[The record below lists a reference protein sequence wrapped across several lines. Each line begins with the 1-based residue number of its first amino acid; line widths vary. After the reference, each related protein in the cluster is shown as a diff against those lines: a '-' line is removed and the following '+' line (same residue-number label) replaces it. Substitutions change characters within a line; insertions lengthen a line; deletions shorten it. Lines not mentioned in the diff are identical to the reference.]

1 MDTSNLPVFPLTPPS
16 APDIPL
22 HDIKPLLEVSDYS
35 FYYFIGALA
44 AAGVVL
50 AALLFWAWRRF
61 VQSRRHSARKIAYTA
76 LKAVDFSDPKAAAY
90 AITRYGHLFENDGE
104 RQREAFTHLCS
115 LLETYKYRP
124 HVEMIDPKTRGYYE
138 NFVGMIDV

>member
-1 MDTSNLPVFPLTPPS
+1 MDTSHLPALPLSAPS

-35 FYYFIGALA
+35 LYHFIGVVA
-44 AAGVVL
+44 AAVIVV
-50 AALLFWAWRRF
+50 AALLFWIWRRF
-61 VQSRRHSARKIAYTA
+61 VQSRKATARKIAYAA

-90 AITRYGHLFENDGE
+90 AITRHGHLFEHDGE
-104 RQREAFTHLCS
+104 RQREAFAHLCG
-115 LLETYKYRP
+115 LLEAYKYRP
-124 HVEMIDPKTRGYYE
+124 RVEMIDEQTRGYYE

>member
-1 MDTSNLPVFPLTPPS
+1 MDTSNLPALPLTPPS

-35 FYYFIGALA
+35 LYYFIGVV
-44 AAGVVL
+44 AAGVIVT

-61 VQSRRHSARKIAYTA
+61 VQNRKATARKNAYAA

-90 AITRYGHLFENDGE
+90 AITRYGYLFENDGE
-104 RQREAFTHLCS
+104 RQREAFAHLCS
-115 LLETYKYRP
+115 LLEAYKYRP
-124 HVEMIDPKTRGYYE
+124 HVEMIDEKTRGYYE